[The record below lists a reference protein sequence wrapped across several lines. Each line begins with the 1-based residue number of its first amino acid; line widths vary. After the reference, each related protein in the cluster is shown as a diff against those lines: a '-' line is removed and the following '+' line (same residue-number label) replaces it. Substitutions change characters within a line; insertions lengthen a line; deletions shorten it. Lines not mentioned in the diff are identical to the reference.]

1 MTKKKRTN
9 GAVPVGCNGGPGE
22 FDTSED
28 IRTGFFEGVKL
39 SQTALQY
46 SVIDGMAVFEGDII
60 LGPADT
66 LDALS
71 DEIRSGRTTELAAD
85 MIDTNLQQGV
95 AITGRVF
102 RWPNAKIPYDIEQ
115 GFPNSERITKAIE
128 HWEEKTPIRF
138 VRLTQAN
145 RVQYPNSVIFR
156 NGNGCSSFVG
166 MRGGVQTIT
175 LGTGC
180 GYGKTVHEIGH
191 AVGLWH
197 EQSREDRDRFV
208 KIVWVNIEPLAV
220 HNFTQHI
227 TDGDDIGNY
236 DYNSIMHYPRNAFT
250 RNGQDTIIP
259 IDPNANPGQ
268 REGLS
273 PGDIAAVNEMY
284 KVLAP
289 TPIKLISDTKI
300 KDQKDLKDTKERKD
314 TKDTIKD
321 TKDTKETR
329 DTKDAKDNKDNKD
342 NKEIKDGRDI
352 VPSTP
357 APIPIPTPN
366 NLFDVSARA
375 ENASSD
381 MEKRLN
387 TLEETVSKLG
397 HFIQSE
403 WRPNL
408 NASPLSQE
416 PDLQNVDVNEL
427 SKYLQQQADEA
438 KSIKDVSDK

>member
-1 MTKKKRTN
+1 N
-9 GAVPVGCNGGPGE
+9 
-22 FDTSED
+22 
-28 IRTGFFEGVKL
+28 
-39 SQTALQY
+39 
-46 SVIDGMAVFEGDII
+46 
-60 LGPADT
+60 
-66 LDALS
+66 
-71 DEIRSGRTTELAAD
+71 
-85 MIDTNLQQGV
+85 
-95 AITGRVF
+95 
-102 RWPNAKIPYDIEQ
+102 
-115 GFPNSERITKAIE
+115 
-128 HWEEKTPIRF
+128 
-138 VRLTQAN
+138 
-145 RVQYPNSVIFR
+145 
-156 NGNGCSSFVG
+156 
-166 MRGGVQTIT
+166 
-175 LGTGC
+175 
-180 GYGKTVHEIGH
+180 
-191 AVGLWH
+191 
-197 EQSREDRDRFV
+197 
-208 KIVWVNIEPLAV
+208 
-220 HNFTQHI
+220 
-227 TDGDDIGNY
+227 
-236 DYNSIMHYPRNAFT
+236 
-250 RNGQDTIIP
+250 
-259 IDPNANPGQ
+259 
-268 REGLS
+268 
-273 PGDIAAVNEMY
+273 
-284 KVLAP
+284 
-289 TPIKLISDTKI
+289 
-300 KDQKDLKDTKERKD
+300 KDNKERKD
-314 TKDTIKD
+314 AKDTTKD